1 MNMKEITGLLE
12 ATQASLRV
20 INSNVAK
27 LCVSWDVEPDTEP
40 APITRPRKQVTRRG
54 PAKNAGPGQRMN
66 RATWTKT
73 EDKMLRSL
81 RRKGTPYPAVAAAMG
96 RTLPACVSR
105 MHTLKK
111 KAKA

>member
-40 APITRPRKQVTRRG
+40 APITRPRKQATH
-54 PAKNAGPGQRMN
+54 QRSSH
-66 RATWTKT
+66 ATWTKT